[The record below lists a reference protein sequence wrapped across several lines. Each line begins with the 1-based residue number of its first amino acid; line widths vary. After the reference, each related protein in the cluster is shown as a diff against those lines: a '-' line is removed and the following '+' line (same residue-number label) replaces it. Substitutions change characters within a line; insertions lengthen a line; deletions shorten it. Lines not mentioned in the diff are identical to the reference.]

1 MLGMDFA
8 QASLLEQMLRPDG
21 HVIARA
27 DALEAMARSAPDLI
41 FCMADSDGCRIVRAL
56 KAAGA
61 QVPVI
66 MLAASA
72 AGGTHSA
79 RLAGLGAG
87 ADAVLTLAPNP
98 DQVALRLTVRN
109 LLRLTGAH
117 QQAEGD
123 LEADSDAM
131 RMRLA
136 RAREQERISLARE
149 LHDEL
154 GQGLALLKI
163 DLHHLRGF
171 VQGSDGLKAWQDADQ
186 DVAMLTARVRAI
198 AVSLRPPALD
208 GIGLEAALR
217 QLLERQFGHGAAH
230 CIFDYAG
237 VPARLAPGL
246 DIALY
251 RIVQESVANIVR
263 HADATRVVVEI
274 NGGASGDELELII
287 RDDGCGFD
295 ASIRHSGSGLLGI
308 RERVQLLGGLFFLTS
323 APQRGTRIVVQLP
336 LQLAQ
341 EQP

>member
-1 MLGMDFA
+1 MDPDR
-8 QASLLEQMLRPDG
+8 ASLLEQMLRPDG

-27 DALEAMARSAPDLI
+27 DSLEAIGCSAPDLI
-41 FCMADSDGCRIVRAL
+41 LVDSDGCRLVRAL

-61 QVPVI
+61 QLPVI
-66 MLAASA
+66 MLAASVA
-72 AGGTHSA
+72 QSA
-79 RLAGLGAG
+79 MLAGLDAG

-98 DQVALRLTVRN
+98 DQAALRLTVRN
-109 LLRLTGAH
+109 LLRLTSAM
-117 QQAEGD
+117 QRKTEGLIEGEIVK
-123 LEADSDAM
+123 LEADTDAM
-131 RMRLA
+131 TIRLA

-163 DLHHLRGF
+163 DLHHLRAF
-171 VQGSDGLKAWQDADQ
+171 VQGIDGLKAWQDADAE
-186 DVAMLTARVRAI
+186 VVMLTARVRAI
-198 AVSLRPPALD
+198 ALSLRPPALD

-237 VPARLAPGL
+237 LPARLAPGL

-263 HADATRVVVEI
+263 HAGATRVAVEI

-295 ASIRHSGSGLLGI
+295 ASILHGGSGLPGI
-308 RERVQLLGGLFFLTS
+308 RERVQLLGGLFFLES
-323 APQRGTRIVVQLP
+323 APQRGTRIVVQL
-336 LQLAQ
+336 QLAP
-341 EQP
+341 ESTP